1 MVKRTRRKAAVYQRK
16 GERDMEDWLKSF
28 YTQTDPV
35 KRQQLL
41 LENTREMEKEADQ
54 LRKQLF
60 EARYGKGKPRKDAF
74 MGCLMNLKYIVE
86 SGGMDWGGR
95 KKKLAVEVIHDL
107 GIFEFEQKT
116 ETEQELIRQELKNT
130 CRTYIEVSTSG
141 RGFTSVIF
149 GIGQL
154 SDEGIAGK
162 IAEQLSRLAF
172 DAPHILR
179 MEKEFEPLQRAA
191 VEAFREI
198 YPDREHFL
206 KKR

>member
-74 MGCLMNLKYIVE
+74 M

-95 KKKLAVEVIHDL
+95 KKKLAVEIIHDL

-149 GIGQL
+149 GMGQL

-172 DAPHILR
+172 GAPHILR

>member
-74 MGCLMNLKYIVE
+74 MGCLMNLKYIAE
-86 SGGMDWGGR
+86 SGGMDLGGR

-149 GIGQL
+149 GMGQL

>member
-1 MVKRTRRKAAVYQRK
+1 MENWL
-16 GERDMEDWLKSF
+16 ERF

-41 LENTREMEKEADQ
+41 SENEGETEREEAR
-54 LRKQLF
+54 LRKQLW
-60 EARYGKGKPRKDAF
+60 EARYGKGKPRKDAYV
-74 MGCLMNLKYIVE
+74 GYLMNLKYIAE

-95 KKKLAVEVIHDL
+95 KKKLAMEAVHGL
-107 GIFEFEQKT
+107 KLFQFEQKT
-116 ETEQELIRQELKNT
+116 EMEQELIYQELKNT

-149 GIGQL
+149 GMGQL

-179 MEKEFEPLQRAA
+179 MEKEFDVEIKEVLSRVQRVKAESLDDA
-191 VEAFREI
+191 INKAM
-198 YPDREHFL
+198 DR
-206 KKR
+206 

>member
-1 MVKRTRRKAAVYQRK
+1 MVNRTRRKAAVYQRK
-16 GERDMEDWLKSF
+16 GERNMEDWLKSF

-74 MGCLMNLKYIVE
+74 MGCLMNLKYIAE
-86 SGGMDWGGR
+86 SGGMDLGGR

-149 GIGQL
+149 GMGQL

>member
-74 MGCLMNLKYIVE
+74 MGCLMNLKYIAE
-86 SGGMDWGGR
+86 SGGMDWVGR

-149 GIGQL
+149 GMGQL

>member
-74 MGCLMNLKYIVE
+74 MGCLMNLKYIAE

-130 CRTYIEVSTSG
+130 C
-141 RGFTSVIF
+141 TSVIF
-149 GIGQL
+149 GMGQL